1 MTTIKLTRQ
10 EMRTAAYTGV
20 ERNLHALGKN
30 LTNLYGASERKTEWQ
45 NNVVGAIGEYAL
57 AKYLNMYWNPAVD
70 VDLDALPGDV
80 GTYQIRTT
88 GWPQG
93 CLLIRPKDKMEAP
106 FVLAVIESNI
116 VTFKGW
122 LYGFES
128 KTVGELRDND
138 TYWVKQDKLHPMD
151 RLP

>member
-1 MTTIKLTRQ
+1 
-10 EMRTAAYTGV
+10 
-20 ERNLHALGKN
+20 
-30 LTNLYGASERKTEWQ
+30 
-45 NNVVGAIGEYAL
+45 
-57 AKYLNMYWNPAVD
+57 
-70 VDLDALPGDV
+70 
-80 GTYQIRTT
+80 
-88 GWPQG
+88 
-93 CLLIRPKDKMEAP
+93 MEAP
-106 FVLAVIESNI
+106 FVLAVIEGNI